1 MNQPPLTGITV
12 LSLEHAIA
20 APLCTRQLAELGAR
34 VIKVERRETGD
45 FARHYDDRVEGLCS
59 HFVWTNRSKES
70 LTLDIKQPA
79 AAEVLKRLLARTDVL
94 VQNLAPA
101 AAERTGLS
109 YAKLSLDY
117 PRLIVCDISGYGD
130 RGPWREKKAYDLLMQ
145 AEAGFLSV
153 TGDGEA
159 MVKSGISIADIAAA
173 SQAHAAILAALIQRG
188 RTGKGSHIA
197 ISLLEAMAEWMGFP
211 LYYAYAGNPPPPRS
225 GADHASIYPY
235 GVFVAGDGKT
245 LLLGIQN
252 EREWRAFCAE
262 ILAEILG
269 HPSLAED
276 ARFAGNAARSQ
287 NRGELRELIVQ
298 AFAKLDSAALTARLD
313 AAGIAWANV
322 NDMAA
327 VWEHPQL
334 KALERFVE
342 VGSPAGPITALKPP
356 GNDSSYEP
364 RIGPIPEVGE
374 HTESILREL
383 GYSEPEIR
391 ELSRNKV
398 I

>member
-1 MNQPPLTGITV
+1 M
-12 LSLEHAIA
+12 
-20 APLCTRQLAELGAR
+20 
-34 VIKVERRETGD
+34 
-45 FARHYDDRVEGLCS
+45 
-59 HFVWTNRSKES
+59 
-70 LTLDIKQPA
+70 
-79 AAEVLKRLLARTDVL
+79 
-94 VQNLAPA
+94 QNLAPA
-101 AAERTGLS
+101 AAERIGLS

-252 EREWRAFCAE
+252 EREWKAFCAE
-262 ILAEILG
+262 MLG
-269 HPSLAED
+269 HPSLAD
-276 ARFAGNAARSQ
+276 DSRFDGNAARSR
-287 NRGELRELIVQ
+287 NRDELRDLIAQ
-298 AFAKLDSAALTARLD
+298 AFAKLDSAALTAGLD

-322 NDMAA
+322 NDMVA

-342 VGSPAGPITALKPP
+342 VDSPAGPITALKPP